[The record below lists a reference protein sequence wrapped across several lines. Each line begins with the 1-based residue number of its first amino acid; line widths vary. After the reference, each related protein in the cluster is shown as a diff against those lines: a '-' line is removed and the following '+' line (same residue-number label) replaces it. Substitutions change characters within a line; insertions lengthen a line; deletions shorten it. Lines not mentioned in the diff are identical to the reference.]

1 MKLLPLKN
9 KAVNAVEAV
18 EAIGKSV
25 DFSGSKASN
34 AFKAST
40 AFFIISSLY
49 VFTCRELVLRQVLFG
64 TLFTGVTENIRTFI
78 VYILIFLIMKTRQI
92 FLTILLIFTVPVF
105 NNAQVGNMLRN
116 KVGRVVNAG
125 AKVLSKE
132 TDKKI
137 DSAATKEA
145 EKAVVKSQEN
155 KTQNQQDS
163 TVQAAETENESN
175 RSGNRSSQ
183 GGFNLSGL
191 MGGGKVTS
199 KYNESYSFNN
209 RIYTEMEMHDK
220 KDVTKMNYFIY
231 FNDDNANAGFESKM
245 VSTSEEGQQVEATTS
260 FVSDGDNKSFIM
272 MTDMGGMR
280 IGIISEVPEENSAE
294 GQAAAEAPKA
304 TITKTGN
311 TRMVAGYKCDEYLY
325 TDNETKEHGKIWA
338 TKDLRLRADKR
349 TFSKAGLSAYY
360 GSSELD
366 NSVVLAQEG
375 YNNKN
380 ELEMKSETKEVNLGY
395 KHDISTTGYSFRQMN
410 FNQAGGQEK
419 K

>member
-1 MKLLPLKN
+1 MK
-9 KAVNAVEAV
+9 
-18 EAIGKSV
+18 
-25 DFSGSKASN
+25 
-34 AFKAST
+34 T
-40 AFFIISSLY
+40 
-49 VFTCRELVLRQVLFG
+49 G
-64 TLFTGVTENIRTFI
+64 T
-78 VYILIFLIMKTRQI
+78 IFLAV
-92 FLTILLIFTVPVF
+92 LLIFAVPALTS
-105 NNAQVGNMLRN
+105 AQVGNLLKN

-132 TDKKI
+132 ADKKI

-145 EKAVVKSQEN
+145 EKQVAKSQEN
-155 KTQNQQDS
+155 KARQDS
-163 TVQAAETENESN
+163 IDQANGVSDKDTDTDTDKGTQTGQ
-175 RSGNRSSQ
+175 SGR
-183 GGFNLSGL
+183 GGINIGGL

-209 RIYTEMEMHDK
+209 RIYTEMEIYDK

-245 VSTSEEGQQVEATTS
+245 ASTSEEGQQVEVTTS

-294 GQAAAEAPKA
+294 GQAAAKAPEA

-311 TRMVAGYKCDEYLY
+311 TRVVAGYKCDEYIY

-338 TKDLRLRADKR
+338 TKDIRLRADVR
-349 TFSKAGLSAYY
+349 TFSKAGLSEYY

-366 NSVVLAQEG
+366 NSIVLAQEG

-380 ELEMKSETKEVNLGY
+380 ELEMKSETKEINLGY
-395 KHDISTTGYSFRQMN
+395 KHTILTTGYSFRQTN
-410 FNQAGGQEK
+410 FNQAGGQK